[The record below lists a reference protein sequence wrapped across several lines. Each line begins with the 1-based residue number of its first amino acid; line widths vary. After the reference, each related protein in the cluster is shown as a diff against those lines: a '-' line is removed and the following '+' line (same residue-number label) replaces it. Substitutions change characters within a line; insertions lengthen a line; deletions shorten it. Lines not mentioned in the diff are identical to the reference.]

1 MWFSRLFRKQGQQ
14 SEAEAAGGGKDR
26 EPSIN
31 QGIYY
36 LYMIVG
42 LQVLFVFGI
51 MAVIMFIGKVIS
63 TPGWVF
69 MVILLLFVGS
79 IVYIYRKA
87 KGQFLRFRES
97 LNRAAGNNYEISI
110 MGGMLTLRVEQNPNA
125 PKLLEAP
132 SPQAPAESII
142 DAETIGP
149 DPDRKT
155 VHLS

>member
-1 MWFSRLFRKQGQQ
+1 MWFSRFFKRQEKQGDRK
-14 SEAEAAGGGKDR
+14 AADWGEERGA
-26 EPSIN
+26 SIN

-36 LYMIVG
+36 VYVIVG
-42 LQVLFVFGI
+42 LQILFVFGI

-69 MVILLLFVGS
+69 MAILLLFAGS

-87 KGQFLRFRES
+87 KRQLMRFRES
-97 LNRAAGNNYEISI
+97 LNRAAGNNYEISVL
-110 MGGMLTLRVEQNPNA
+110 GGMLTLRIEQNLTNA

-132 SPQAPAESII
+132 SQPNTDPII
-142 DAETIGP
+142 DAETIAS
-149 DPDRKT
+149 DPGRKT

>member
-14 SEAEAAGGGKDR
+14 SEPEAAKGREDR
-26 EPSIN
+26 EGSIN

-42 LQVLFVFGI
+42 LQVLLVFGLL
-51 MAVIMFIGKVIS
+51 AVIMLIGKVIS

-69 MVILLLFVGS
+69 MVILVLFVGS

-87 KGQFLRFRES
+87 KGQLRRFRES
-97 LNRAAGNNYEISI
+97 LNATSGNNYEISI
-110 MGGMLTLRVEQNPNA
+110 MGGMLTLRIEQNQNA

-132 SPQAPAESII
+132 SRAPAEPII

>member
-1 MWFSRLFRKQGQQ
+1 
-14 SEAEAAGGGKDR
+14 
-26 EPSIN
+26 
-31 QGIYY
+31 
-36 LYMIVG
+36 MIVG
-42 LQVLFVFGI
+42 LQVLLVFGI

-87 KGQFLRFRES
+87 KGQLARFRES
-97 LNRAAGNNYEISI
+97 LNRTTGNNYEISI
-110 MGGMLTLRVEQNPNA
+110 MGGMLTLRIEQNPNV

-132 SPQAPAESII
+132 SRAPAEPII
-142 DAETIGP
+142 DAETIAP

-155 VHLS
+155 FHLS